1 MNEIILDTETT
12 GLSIRED
19 HRIVEIACIETKNL
33 IPTKKVFYK
42 LINPE
47 RKVSEDA
54 LKVHGYTNE
63 KLEKEP
69 KFKEIANELVEFIS
83 GKKLIIHNAPFDI
96 GFLNHEFKK
105 INMELLD
112 EKKNIIDTLEL
123 ARSKYPGSSNSL
135 DNLCKK
141 FNIDLSKRTKHN
153 ALLDCEL
160 LRRVYI
166 NLTGEKEPSLIFQE
180 DSNSENVLL
189 DEKETIKKK
198 DYSKIVIK
206 PSNKE
211 IENHKK
217 FLKNELRKNYF

>member
-12 GLSIRED
+12 GLSTRED
-19 HRIVEIACIETKNL
+19 HRIIEIACIETKNL
-33 IPTKKVFYK
+33 IPTKKIFYK

-47 RKVSEDA
+47 RKISEDA

-63 KLEKEP
+63 KLEKEK

-112 EKKNIIDTLEL
+112 GKKNIIDTLEL

-160 LRRVYI
+160 LRKVYI
-166 NLTGEKEPSLIFQE
+166 NLIGEKEPSLIFQE
-180 DSNSENVLL
+180 DSNSENVFL
-189 DEKETIKKK
+189 DGKETIKKK

-206 PSNKE
+206 PSNSE

>member
-12 GLSIRED
+12 GLSTRED
-19 HRIVEIACIETKNL
+19 HRIIEIACIETKNL

-47 RKVSEDA
+47 RKISEDA
-54 LKVHGYTNE
+54 LKAHGYTNK

-112 EKKNIIDTLEL
+112 GKKNIIDTLEL

-160 LRRVYI
+160 LRKVYI
-166 NLTGEKEPSLIFQE
+166 NLIGEKEPSLIFQE
-180 DSNSENVLL
+180 DSNSENVFL
-189 DEKETIKKK
+189 DGKETIKKK

-206 PSNKE
+206 PSNSE

>member
-1 MNEIILDTETT
+1 M
-12 GLSIRED
+12 
-19 HRIVEIACIETKNL
+19 
-33 IPTKKVFYK
+33 
-42 LINPE
+42 
-47 RKVSEDA
+47 
-54 LKVHGYTNE
+54 
-63 KLEKEP
+63 
-69 KFKEIANELVEFIS
+69 
-83 GKKLIIHNAPFDI
+83 
-96 GFLNHEFKK
+96 
-105 INMELLD
+105 
-112 EKKNIIDTLEL
+112 
-123 ARSKYPGSSNSL
+123 
-135 DNLCKK
+135 CKK

-160 LRRVYI
+160 LRKVYI

-198 DYSKIVIK
+198 DYLKTVIK

>member
-180 DSNSENVLL
+180 DSNSENVFL

-198 DYSKIVIK
+198 DYLKTVIK
-206 PSNKE
+206 PSNEE